1 MRVLLRNRE
10 MKVWMVEISKIRGA
24 MFSENGWEKVVN
36 DNCVTDGDL
45 LFFIY
50 KDYDVFDFFV
60 VDPFGCEKIGMEGE
74 RARVVEVIRKESGDE
89 SLDIFVLEANICK
102 RVKKY
107 VKKEEGSDLD
117 TCISVNKDVKK
128 EEDTDSD
135 GNAREENDDDHHRLY
150 IQPENAYLVTRIR
163 QKRRGDLY
171 VPKEVIRDYNLQLP
185 STVTLRD
192 AKDRKWKTI
201 VKVWADGQTWL
212 SRGWRGLCQRNLIE
226 EEDQRQHEIPSYTE
240 SERRD
245 LKMRVLL
252 RNREM
257 KVWMVEISKIQG
269 AMFFEN
275 GWEKVVKDNCV
286 TDGDLLFFIY
296 KDYDVFDFFV
306 VDPFGC
312 EKIGVEGER
321 ARVVEVIRKESGDE
335 SLDIFV
341 LEANICK
348 RVKKYVK
355 KEEGSDLDTC
365 ISVNKDVKKEED
377 TDSDGNA
384 REENDDDHHSGSK
397 KAIPDH
403 YGADLFLSGRYTQPE
418 NAYFVTRIRRKRRG
432 DLLAC
437 FSINYV
443 TLNGLDVQYVPKE
456 VIRDYNLQLPSTVTL
471 P

>member
-1 MRVLLRNRE
+1 MAMAVLRKTWPCSRFGTRATTTTVFQKKGTGTRTTSMAEIPSYTESERRDLKMRVLLRNRE

-24 MFSENGWEKVVN
+24 MFFENGWEKVVK

-107 VKKEEGSDLD
+107 VKKEEGSDL
-117 TCISVNKDVKK
+117 N
-128 EEDTDSD
+128 
-135 GNAREENDDDHHRLY
+135 
-150 IQPENAYLVTRIR
+150 
-163 QKRRGDLY
+163 
-171 VPKEVIRDYNLQLP
+171 
-185 STVTLRD
+185 
-192 AKDRKWKTI
+192 
-201 VKVWADGQTWL
+201 
-212 SRGWRGLCQRNLIE
+212 
-226 EEDQRQHEIPSYTE
+226 
-240 SERRD
+240 
-245 LKMRVLL
+245 
-252 RNREM
+252 
-257 KVWMVEISKIQG
+257 
-269 AMFFEN
+269 
-275 GWEKVVKDNCV
+275 
-286 TDGDLLFFIY
+286 
-296 KDYDVFDFFV
+296 
-306 VDPFGC
+306 
-312 EKIGVEGER
+312 
-321 ARVVEVIRKESGDE
+321 
-335 SLDIFV
+335 
-341 LEANICK
+341 
-348 RVKKYVK
+348 
-355 KEEGSDLDTC
+355 TC

-432 DLLAC
+432 DL
-437 FSINYV
+437 
-443 TLNGLDVQYVPKE
+443 YVPKE

-471 P
+471 RDAKGKEWKNIVKVWADGRTWLSGGWRALCRRNLIKEEDQCICEFLPRELGNDKDNIVLQVTVIKKDAPLQMRDDGEDI